1 MRSPGDCSIIGTE
14 RSGRKKAVRILGSSC
29 LLQESCQD
37 GSVLRVEEVATPGKQ
52 TTDAHRILGHLVA
65 CAGSLAYLFSHR
77 PFRRNEQHEQHAV
90 LFHARHHNPQPLF
103 AEVPSFQ
110 EHGAA
115 QSAMLKRGSHLLG
128 FSALA
133 SDGVEEKK
141 CFSVLFHLQ

>member
-1 MRSPGDCSIIGTE
+1 MP
-14 RSGRKKAVRILGSSC
+14 
-29 LLQESCQD
+29 
-37 GSVLRVEEVATPGKQ
+37 
-52 TTDAHRILGHLVA
+52 
-65 CAGSLAYLFSHR
+65 FS
-77 PFRRNEQHEQHAV
+77 RNEQHEQHAV

-141 CFSVLFHLQ
+141 CFSVLFHLQWEGLGAFDTAFQMGQGRERKLVTEEPNPFGSGTIIYAFF